1 VIGAVARRL
10 RQTGL
15 DGAGQGINGPRGH
28 FEERVMS
35 TFEGSKRTKG
45 RNASAGRLR
54 QAAYLAMAALL
65 ALTVGLTVVGA
76 GDAWAQTEGRDVAP
90 APPMQG
96 NVPGESLGNTSD
108 TQFWREIR
116 RGMQGTVSIPNEQ
129 AGVLIQS
136 EGDNWRAV
144 RNGPLSL
151 YGSWAL
157 LGMIIVLALFF
168 ALRGRIRIESGP
180 SGRTIERF
188 NGIERFTHWLT
199 ASCFVVLALTGL
211 NLLYGRYVLLPIL
224 GPEVF
229 AGLTIAGKYAHN
241 FLAFPFMLGIVLMF
255 VLWVRHNIPN
265 KYDLIWLAKGGG
277 LFTTGSHPPS
287 KKFNAGQKIIFWLVI
302 ITGITLSTSGLALMF
317 PFELTLWSKTFAVLN
332 ALGADLP
339 ANLTLMQ
346 EQQLS
351 QVWHAAAGLFAI
363 MVIIAHIYIGSI
375 GMEGAFA
382 AMGSGKVDLNWAR
395 EHHNIWVAE
404 QLGEQVDDQHRQPA
418 E

>member
-1 VIGAVARRL
+1 
-10 RQTGL
+10 
-15 DGAGQGINGPRGH
+15 
-28 FEERVMS
+28 MS
-35 TFEGSKRTKG
+35 TFEGSERGKRADG
-45 RNASAGRLR
+45 SAGRL
-54 QAAYLAMAALL
+54 AAAAKAIMAAFVVL
-65 ALTVGLTVVGA
+65 AIGLSVIGVADG
-76 GDAWAQTEGRDVAP
+76 GSQAWAQTEGRDVAP
-90 APPMQG
+90 PEPKQG
-96 NVPGESLGNTSD
+96 HVPGDSLGNTSD
-108 TQFWREIR
+108 AQFWREIR
-116 RGMQGTVSIPNEQ
+116 RGMQGSVSLPNKQ

-157 LGMIIVLALFF
+157 LGIVILLALFF
-168 ALRGRIRIESGP
+168 AIRGRVRIEAGP

-188 NGIERFTHWLT
+188 NGLERFTHWLT

-211 NLLYGRYVLLPIL
+211 NLLYGRYVLLPVI
-224 GPEVF
+224 GPEAF
-229 AGLTIAGKYAHN
+229 AGLTTAGKYAHN
-241 FLAFPFMLGIVLMF
+241 FLAFPFMLGLVLMF

-265 KYDLIWLAKGGG
+265 KYDLIWISKAGG

-302 ITGITLSTSGLALMF
+302 LTGITLSSSGIQLLF
-317 PFELTLWSKTFAVLN
+317 PFELALWGKTFEALN
-332 ALGADLP
+332 ALGAGLP
-339 ANLTLMQ
+339 TNVTPMM

-351 QVWHAAAGLFAI
+351 QVWHAAIGLFAI
-363 MVIIAHIYIGSI
+363 VVIVAHIYIGSI

-382 AMGSGKVDLNWAR
+382 AMGSGEVDLNWAR

-404 QLGEQVDDQHRQPA
+404 KLGEKVDDQHHQPA

>member
-1 VIGAVARRL
+1 
-10 RQTGL
+10 
-15 DGAGQGINGPRGH
+15 
-28 FEERVMS
+28 MS
-35 TFEGSKRTKG
+35 TFEGSERAWRASG
-45 RNASAGRLR
+45 RASGQAGLLRLG
-54 QAAYLAMAALL
+54 AHTAMAALVAL
-65 ALTVGLTVVGA
+65 AIGLTVLGTGGA
-76 GDAWAQTEGRDVAP
+76 FAQTEGRDVAP
-90 APPMQG
+90 TQPEQG
-96 NVPGESLGNTSD
+96 FVPGDSLGNTSD
-108 TQFWREIR
+108 AQFWREIR

-129 AGVLIQS
+129 AGVMIQS

-157 LGMIIVLALFF
+157 LGIVIVLALFF

-188 NGIERFTHWLT
+188 NGLERFTHWLT

-224 GPEVF
+224 GPEAF
-229 AGLTIAGKYAHN
+229 AGLTTAGKYAHN
-241 FLAFPFMLGIVLMF
+241 FLAFPFMLGLVLMF

-265 KYDLIWLAKGGG
+265 KYDLIWLSKGGG
-277 LFTTGSHPPS
+277 LFTSGSHPPS

-302 ITGITLSTSGLALMF
+302 LTGITLSSSGIQLLF
-317 PFELTLWSKTFAVLN
+317 PFELALWGKTFEVLN
-332 ALGADLP
+332 ALGAGLP
-339 ANLTLMQ
+339 TDVTPMM

-351 QVWHAAAGLFAI
+351 QVWHAALGIFAI
-363 MVIIAHIYIGSI
+363 VVIVAHIYIGSI

-404 QLGEQVDDQHRQPA
+404 KLGEKTDDQHHQPA